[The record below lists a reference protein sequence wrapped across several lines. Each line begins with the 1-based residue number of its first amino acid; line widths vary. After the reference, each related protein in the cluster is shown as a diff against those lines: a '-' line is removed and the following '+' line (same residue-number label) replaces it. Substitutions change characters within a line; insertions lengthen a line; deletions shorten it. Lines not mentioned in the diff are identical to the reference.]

1 MEMRLV
7 DPTDIKWEQD
17 HAVYRVYFWDTAT
30 VTSHEQ
36 EITGAD
42 IEGVL
47 ASTHRAAQEHGWSYT
62 VCAKVSR
69 GEALGG
75 PGLIRLAGVI
85 GDPFACVFD
94 PDGAHGPA
102 SFTISISEDNPD
114 QARGTTSTKSVFLGD
129 DDSER

>member
-1 MEMRLV
+1 MEIRLV
-7 DPTDIKWEQD
+7 DPADIKWEQD

-30 VTSHEQ
+30 VTSHEH

-42 IEGVL
+42 IEEVL
-47 ASTHRAAQEHGWSYT
+47 AWTHREAQEHGWSYT
-62 VCAKVSR
+62 VYAKVSR
-69 GEALGG
+69 EGALGG
-75 PGLIRLAGVI
+75 PGLIRLAGVL
-85 GDPFACVFD
+85 GDPFACVLD

-114 QARGTTSTKSVFLGD
+114 QARGTSSTKTVFLD